1 MGNIGIARNV
11 LIQIDTATG
20 LPTGKLNVDGKVYT
34 ISLTGLDTLAP
45 QYNTATA
52 RSNDKI
58 WVVVNAINQVALTA
72 VLNSGVVY
80 TGDLPGGSAQFV
92 FQSASNTISQGSVP
106 TSSVG
111 AVL

>member
-11 LIQIDTATG
+11 LIQIDTTTG
-20 LPTGKLNVDGKVYT
+20 LPTGKLKVDGNVYT
-34 ISLTGLDTLAP
+34 VSLAGLDTLAP

-52 RSNDKI
+52 KSPDKV
-58 WVVVNAINQVALTA
+58 WVIVNAINQVALTA
-72 VLNSGVVY
+72 ILNSTIY
-80 TGDLPGGSAQFV
+80 PGDLPGDNAQYV
-92 FQSASNTISQGSVP
+92 FQTAYNTTSQVSTP